1 MRIRQ
6 FVMEFSDIS
15 LVNNI
20 VEQIAFGENTL
31 NTIAGKIGEKEPTVL
46 YSLDKLITKTSHTD
60 VVC

>member
-1 MRIRQ
+1 
-6 FVMEFSDIS
+6 MEFSDIS

-46 YSLDKLITKTSHTD
+46 YSLDKLQMRKIKRRPSMF
-60 VVC
+60 

>member
-31 NTIAGKIGEKEPTVL
+31 NTIAGKNWRKRTNSIILPG
-46 YSLDKLITKTSHTD
+46 
-60 VVC
+60 

>member
-1 MRIRQ
+1 
-6 FVMEFSDIS
+6 MEFSDIS

-46 YSLDKLITKTSHTD
+46 YSLVKLITKTSHTD